1 MKKNKTMRIASC
13 LLVAVLLTTCI
24 ISGTFAKY
32 VTSGKGENTARV
44 AKFGVTVTATSDL
57 FSKTYTRS
65 GTLLTSTTIDNSVV
79 SSNDDKVVAPGTSG
93 TLTKVSLS
101 GTPEVAVRVS
111 YNADLSLGESDT
123 AVNGNW
129 VDKDGNYY
137 CPLEITINGTTYKG
151 LDYTSVATFETAVEN
166 AINGD
171 SNGTTDAAKA
181 GATAEYAPNTNL
193 ANITTGALSVSW
205 KWAFEKDT
213 SNSTN
218 NDDVKDTYL
227 GNQAANGSAA
237 TVTLNLE
244 TSVTQID

>member
-32 VTSGKGENTARV
+32 VTSGTSSDSARV
-44 AKFGVTVTATSDL
+44 AKFGVTVQATTSSMFKQTYERTGALVTTAEIT
-57 FSKTYTRS
+57 
-65 GTLLTSTTIDNSVV
+65 NSVS
-79 SSNDDKVVAPGTSG
+79 SSNTDNVIAPGTSG
-93 TLTKVSLS
+93 SLTKVTLS

-111 YNADLSLGESDT
+111 YNADLSLGESES
-123 AVNGNW
+123 AANGNW

-137 CPLEITINGTTYKG
+137 CPLEFTINGTTYKG

-181 GATAEYAPNTNL
+181 GATAEFAPNTNL
-193 ANITTGALSVSW
+193 ANITTGGLDISW
-205 KWAFEKDT
+205 NWAFSQNTDA
-213 SNSTN
+213 
-218 NDDVKDTYL
+218 KDTYL
-227 GNQAANGSAA
+227 GNQAANSNAA

-244 TSVTQID
+244 SSVTQID